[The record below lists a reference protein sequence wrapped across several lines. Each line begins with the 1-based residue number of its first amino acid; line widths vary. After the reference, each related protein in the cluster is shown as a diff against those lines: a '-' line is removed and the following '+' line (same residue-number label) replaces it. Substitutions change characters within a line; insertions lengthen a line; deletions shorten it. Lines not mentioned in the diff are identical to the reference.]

1 MMDYLYKNDY
11 KTINIGEFYRWYKG
25 EIEYY
30 GKTLMIAFDDGN
42 YEDYYLAYPIIKKYN
57 FKATS
62 FIVGSRI
69 NKTTSLYNKNI
80 INYIGL
86 DIINKLRK
94 EYPNF
99 EFQSHTYNM
108 HGKIN
113 ETAKILL
120 MNKKEIEKDFEMNN
134 QFNFSSLAYP
144 YGAYNK
150 IIKNILNKNK
160 NYSVAF
166 SYGNNKY
173 ASRKCDIYS
182 IPRIEIS
189 GEDNLKYLIKW
200 LI

>member
-1 MMDYLYKNDY
+1 
-11 KTINIGEFYRWYKG
+11 
-25 EIEYY
+25 
-30 GKTLMIAFDDGN
+30 
-42 YEDYYLAYPIIKKYN
+42 
-57 FKATS
+57 
-62 FIVGSRI
+62 
-69 NKTTSLYNKNI
+69 
-80 INYIGL
+80 
-86 DIINKLRK
+86 
-94 EYPNF
+94 
-99 EFQSHTYNM
+99 M
-108 HGKIN
+108 HFKIN